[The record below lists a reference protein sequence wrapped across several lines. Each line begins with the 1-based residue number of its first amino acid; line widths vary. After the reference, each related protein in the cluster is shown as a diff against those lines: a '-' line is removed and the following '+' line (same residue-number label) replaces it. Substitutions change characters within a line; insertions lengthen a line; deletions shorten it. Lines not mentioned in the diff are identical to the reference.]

1 MTFSNINLDQAHSLL
16 EGDSRLALNHTSK
29 DRTENVMLT
38 THHILTEILVM
49 FEQYFLLSHAT
60 KFLKLFNLLFSEF
73 DFLMFIIMNKS

>member
-16 EGDSRLALNHTSK
+16 EGDFRLALNHTSK